1 MGKNDIEQG
10 KSGGFRGNCGQV
22 VHFSIIVVVHFS
34 FPFFASTAKNSRE
47 NARNLLEFASFRG
60 IIIKHKWQEF
70 KQKLR
75 KRR

>member
-1 MGKNDIEQG
+1 MG
-10 KSGGFRGNCGQV
+10 KSGTKRGKSGTFRGKCGQV

-34 FPFFASTAKNSRE
+34 IPFFASTAKNSRE

-70 KQKLR
+70 KQMLR
-75 KRR
+75 K